1 MPREGWLGAV
11 CQWPKDGLFIWC
23 HLWFSGSITDPE
35 KLRLTEKLLDFV
47 LCELAVVGSGQACL
61 TAGDLNVEPARVP
74 SLQKG
79 IMAGHWLDL
88 QASWAAAAGLD
99 PTLTCKQVFGATSE
113 SRRDFFLGCPLA
125 SAAMG

>member
-1 MPREGWLGAV
+1 MPFASGQRTGCSSGAIYGF
-11 CQWPKDGLFIWC
+11 QGA
-23 HLWFSGSITDPE
+23 STDPE
-35 KLRLTEKLLDFV
+35 KLRLTEKLLDSV
-47 LCELAVVGSGQACL
+47 LFELAVVGSEQPCL

-79 IMAGHWLDL
+79 IMAGHWFDL

-99 PTLTCKQVFGATSE
+99 PALTCKQVFGATSG

-125 SAAMG
+125 SAALG